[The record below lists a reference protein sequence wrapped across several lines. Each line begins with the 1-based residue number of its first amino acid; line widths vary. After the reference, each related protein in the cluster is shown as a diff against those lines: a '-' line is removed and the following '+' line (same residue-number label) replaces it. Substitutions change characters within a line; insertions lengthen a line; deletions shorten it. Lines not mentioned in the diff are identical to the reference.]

1 MVDNVTLPGSGA
13 VISTDDISGV
23 QLQRAKLTWGPDG
36 TSNDADVAS
45 GKMLPI
51 QVRHSD
57 GTIISDATGLKLS
70 TAQLAALNTTAQ
82 PMATG
87 FQLVDVPTDGTNAV
101 RMGSLTESAPGSDT
115 ASSGLNGRLQRIAQ
129 RVTSMIGLLP
139 TTLGGQ
145 GGLKVDDIFSQY
157 ETVAASA
164 SAQVMGATGATGDY
178 LAGVLVFPG
187 TAACGVVTIL
197 DNAVTIGTFAGGGT
211 TALGDLKPFL
221 IPVGLY
227 SVSGAWKIT
236 TGANVTA
243 VGIGKFT

>member
-1 MVDNVTLPGSGA
+1 MATMNVLDSTGATVAIEKPITPGQAAMAASRPVVIASNQSSIPVAATLNAETSK
-13 VISTDDISGV
+13 VIGTVNISST
-23 QLQRAKLTWGPDG
+23 
-36 TSNDADVAS
+36 
-45 GKMLPI
+45 
-51 QVRHSD
+51 
-57 GTIISDATGLKLS
+57 
-70 TAQLAALNTTAQ
+70 QLAALNTTAQ

-87 FQLVDVPTDGTNAV
+87 FQLVDVPSDGTNAS
-101 RMGSLTESAPGSDT
+101 RLGGLTESAPANDT

-129 RVTSMIGLLP
+129 RVSSMIGLLP
-139 TTLGGQ
+139 AALGVQ

-164 SAQVMGATGATGDY
+164 SAQAMGATGAAGDY

-187 TAACGVVTIL
+187 AAACGVVTIL
-197 DNAVTIGTFAGGGT
+197 DNVVTIGTFAGGGT